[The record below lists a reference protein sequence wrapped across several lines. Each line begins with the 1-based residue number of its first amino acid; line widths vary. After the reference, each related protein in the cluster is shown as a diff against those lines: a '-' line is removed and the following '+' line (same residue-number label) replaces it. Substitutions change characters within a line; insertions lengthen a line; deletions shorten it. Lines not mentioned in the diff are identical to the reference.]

1 MMLNELEIVAWYS
14 FMKRQEYN
22 MSSAEDV
29 INCAAYC
36 AKTLLNTNEV
46 IEMYEV
52 YFSNYNKQFLSNYK
66 EWKNGPGSNL

>member
-1 MMLNELEIVAWYS
+1 
-14 FMKRQEYN
+14 